1 MKAPI
6 ASEHDQECTTQTF
19 WIEDRA
25 PRLRALARYQ
35 TALGAAEIGKPQKL
49 KESVRQGTYFC
60 TSH

>member
-1 MKAPI
+1 MKVSI
-6 ASEHDQECTTQTF
+6 ACEHDQECTIQTF

-49 KESVRQGTYFC
+49 KESVSRGTYIC
-60 TSH
+60 TSN